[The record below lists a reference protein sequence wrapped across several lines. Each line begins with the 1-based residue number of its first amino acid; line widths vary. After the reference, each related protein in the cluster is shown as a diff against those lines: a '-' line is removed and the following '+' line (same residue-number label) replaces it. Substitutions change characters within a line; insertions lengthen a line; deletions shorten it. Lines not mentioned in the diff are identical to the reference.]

1 MGLGLIRNSEV
12 LTFHSL
18 PGRGLRRGARSD
30 PRRGR
35 PQGGPPAACARG
47 APGPGALPPAS
58 QLRSRRPMAG
68 RPGLGGGSP
77 PLRTCIPGLRP
88 RPGRSPPVGREKQLP
103 CGRAVSVNPWALG
116 SAQPEGTGEWGGR
129 EVPSP
134 ADPGP
139 PPGRGGRPWTPR
151 TNTGEVRHRA
161 RGRERGPCSPEP
173 LDFGVRPLL
182 TTGRCRPLR
191 ARARGPGRSPALPL
205 PRWPVTLT
213 TLRHFFNLSELRV
226 HFCQMEA
233 IARPRGRL

>member
-1 MGLGLIRNSEV
+1 MEPARTRAGAAPRVGPRPRAHAERQALGRC
-12 LTFHSL
+12 
-18 PGRGLRRGARSD
+18 
-30 PRRGR
+30 
-35 PQGGPPAACARG
+35 PQHPSCAPGGPWLADPVW
-47 APGPGALPPAS
+47 
-58 QLRSRRPMAG
+58 
-68 RPGLGGGSP
+68 GGGSP
-77 PLRTCIPGLRP
+77 PLRTCVPGLRP

-103 CGRAVSVNPWALG
+103 CGRAVFVNPWALG
-116 SAQPEGTGEWGGR
+116 SAQPEGTGGWGGR

-161 RGRERGPCSPEP
+161 GGRERGPCSPEP

-182 TTGRCRPLR
+182 TTGRCRQLR

-205 PRWPVTLT
+205 PRWPVTL

-233 IARPRGRL
+233 IARPRGPL